1 MLPSVLPHVLCG
13 LVNSGRVKT
22 GAYADLVDTRGLQN
36 SAYEPRLR
44 NCGSRCCKQCC
55 SHNCKC
61 TTQHPLVFHLKLL
74 LSIWRTPGAIVVPT
88 VAQPVVK
95 NLKGDEDCV
104 RQARRPCTVLCRLQ
118 DGVTPAASSETPGL
132 FSHASSGSE
141 PTHGISSQRM
151 YARFVS
157 SRCHASTTQVVR
169 ESPARSMSSR
179 CHKTFLLS
187 RTGLLTERLCCLDR
201 DRVRILK
208 TICRSVLSREY
219 HYLDDRRF
227 FSTRQSPT
235 AWV

>member
-1 MLPSVLPHVLCG
+1 VHYSTPTCVS
-13 LVNSGRVKT
+13 SKT
-22 GAYADLVDTRGLQN
+22 PFVDLAN
-36 SAYEPRLR
+36 P
-44 NCGSRCCKQCC
+44 GSCYCPDG
-55 SHNCKC
+55 STN
-61 TTQHPLVFHLKLL
+61 L
-74 LSIWRTPGAIVVPT
+74 LS
-88 VAQPVVK
+88 K

-118 DGVTPAASSETPGL
+118 DGVPPAASSETPGL

-151 YARFVS
+151 Y
-157 SRCHASTTQVVR
+157 ASTTQVVR